1 MHIDLTDKT
10 ALVTGSTKGIGY
22 ATARA
27 LAEAGA
33 TVIVNGRSEETTQA
47 AANRLVEEVPGV
59 TIRAASGDLGVQA
72 GCDKVI
78 AACPTVDILVNNTGI
93 FTFDDFFETP
103 DDRWQEYFDVNVMS
117 SLRMTRHYLKPM
129 MKAGWGRVVMVASQG
144 GVQLEDELIPYG
156 VSKAA
161 QIALARGAAQ
171 AARRSGVTVNSI
183 LPGPTFSEGIKD
195 ALARIPD
202 FADIAPE
209 AAADTLMSEWRTD
222 SLRGKIGQPEE
233 VASLI
238 VYLCSAQA
246 ANITGTALRVDGGIT
261 GAVI

>member
-1 MHIDLTDKT
+1 MHIDFSGKT

-22 ATARA
+22 ASARA
-27 LAEAGA
+27 LAQAGA
-33 TVIVNGRSEETTQA
+33 TVIVNGRSAESTQA
-47 AANRLVEEVPGV
+47 AADRLAGEVSGAKV
-59 TIRAASGDLGVQA
+59 RAAAADLGTKA
-72 GCDKVI
+72 GCDKI
-78 AACPTVDILVNNTGI
+78 ITAHPAVDILVNNMGI
-93 FTFDDFFETP
+93 FTFEDFFETS
-103 DDRWQEYFDVNVMS
+103 DERWQEYFDINVMS
-117 SLRMTRHYLKPM
+117 GLRLTRHYLKPM

-183 LPGPTFSEGIKD
+183 LPGPTFSEGIKE
-195 ALARIPD
+195 ALVKIPE

-209 AAADTLMSEWRTD
+209 VAADTLMREWRTD
-222 SLRGKIGQPEE
+222 SLRGEIGQPEE

-238 VYLCSAQA
+238 AYLCSPQA
-246 ANITGTALRVDGGIT
+246 ANITGAALRVDGGIT
-261 GAVI
+261 GTVV